1 MFTAQAYAMPQNI
14 DEAYQILTAKNTNCI
29 LGGCAWLRLGQRRIH
44 TAVDLSACG
53 LDFIRE
59 DEAHIEI
66 GAMTSYRKVETDP
79 SILGN
84 FSGVLS
90 RAVAPIIGTQFRNTV
105 TVGGSVFS
113 RFGFSD
119 FLTPLLA
126 LETSVV
132 LHAGGTLPLE
142 TFMNMPYKKDILEK
156 IVINKNGAEV
166 SYQMLRNA
174 EADFPIVNL
183 AAAKTADTVKVTV
196 GARSGKA
203 VIAAE
208 TSAYLTEHRDTLD
221 DSAVHQ
227 HAAKL
232 LEKEVQFTSNMRA
245 SAVYRAQMAK
255 VLLGRALKEVSGC

>member
-1 MFTAQAYAMPQNI
+1 MFTAQAYAMPQNV

-79 SILGN
+79 IILGN

-113 RFGFSD
+113 RFWLFRL
-119 FLTPLLA
+119 FNTA
-126 LETSVV
+126 
-132 LHAGGTLPLE
+132 AGLG
-142 TFMNMPYKKDILEK
+142 DISCPACGRY
-156 IVINKNGAEV
+156 IA
-166 SYQMLRNA
+166 
-174 EADFPIVNL
+174 
-183 AAAKTADTVKVTV
+183 
-196 GARSGKA
+196 SGNFYEYA
-203 VIAAE
+203 V
-208 TSAYLTEHRDTLD
+208 
-221 DSAVHQ
+221 
-227 HAAKL
+227 
-232 LEKEVQFTSNMRA
+232 
-245 SAVYRAQMAK
+245 
-255 VLLGRALKEVSGC
+255 